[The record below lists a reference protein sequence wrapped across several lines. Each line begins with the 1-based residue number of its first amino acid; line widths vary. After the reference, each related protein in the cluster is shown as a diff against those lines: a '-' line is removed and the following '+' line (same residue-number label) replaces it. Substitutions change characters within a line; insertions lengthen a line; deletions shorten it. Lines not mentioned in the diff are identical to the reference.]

1 LAAEDGEVA
10 EAVVAE
16 AAVDSEDLVV
26 EGLAVEVRVAA
37 GERQERRLGTRGLG
51 ARDYGLVSGNK
62 AVGN

>member
-26 EGLAVEVRVAA
+26 EDLAVEVRGA
-37 GERQERRLGTRGLG
+37 GGEKQGTEIRDQGLG
-51 ARDYGLVSGNK
+51 D
-62 AVGN
+62 